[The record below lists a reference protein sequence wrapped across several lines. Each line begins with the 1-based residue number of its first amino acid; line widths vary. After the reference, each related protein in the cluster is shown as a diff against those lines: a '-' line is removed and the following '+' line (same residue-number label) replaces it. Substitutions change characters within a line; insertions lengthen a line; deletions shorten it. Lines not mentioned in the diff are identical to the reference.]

1 MEGYHIGQMKQII
14 KKHQL
19 SEKKWK
25 NFLIFFFWNLSY
37 NHQKQWKSS
46 SSVHQ
51 VPNIHIL
58 RLLATVT
65 AHCATFTCS
74 THSKAAWLLSLYV
87 FFFSFTKNNNNNK
100 KQNKK
105 PSHLVIATMGGDSK
119 RHTQGVIT
127 QEQPQPMRDT
137 GASVTST
144 VQEAVV

>member
-1 MEGYHIGQMKQII
+1 M
-14 KKHQL
+14 QL
-19 SEKKWK
+19 
-25 NFLIFFFWNLSY
+25 L
-37 NHQKQWKSS
+37 H
-46 SSVHQ
+46 VAHTA
-51 VPNIHIL
+51 
-58 RLLATVT
+58 RLLDFF
-65 AHCATFTCS
+65 HCMCS
-74 THSKAAWLLSLYV
+74 
-87 FFFSFTKNNNNNK
+87 FFPSQKTTTTTK